1 MKYLLIITTLVMG
14 ACSYTKSGTAPSPVV
29 TPQSITYAINIPDPI
44 KARALVD
51 AYPNGVLEAPRQAQN
66 DWNYTATY
74 LGSPNVYYGE
84 LAPPNCT
91 YPGVGI
97 VVAPQAVAS
106 VETFTSLDWPN
117 IGLEP
122 NVTYQWLGRFVYT
135 APADPSTYHPGKC

>member
-1 MKYLLIITTLVMG
+1 MKFIWIMVVLVMG
-14 ACSYTKSGTAPSPVV
+14 GCSYTKSTGPSPVV
-29 TPQSITYAINIPDPI
+29 APQSITYAINIPDPI
-44 KARALVD
+44 KARALVG

-106 VETFTSLDWPN
+106 VETFTSLDWPG

-122 NVTYQWLGRFVYT
+122 GITYQWLGRFGYT